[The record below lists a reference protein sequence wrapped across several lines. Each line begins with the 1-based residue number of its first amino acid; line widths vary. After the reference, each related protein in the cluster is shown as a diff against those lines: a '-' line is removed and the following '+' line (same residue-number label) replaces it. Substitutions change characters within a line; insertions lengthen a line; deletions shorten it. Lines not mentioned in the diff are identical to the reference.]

1 MPTEIDSLQIK
12 IESQSNDAAQG
23 IDELVASL
31 NKLKNVPSV
40 TKVKNRLNTL
50 STALKTFESSKTG
63 IKMISELATA
73 MIKMAK
79 VGELKGLNS
88 SLSTLKKMPSTVD
101 KAVNSMNR
109 YSKTAAS
116 ANLATDKLAGTMLSL
131 KLKFAGITYVAHKV
145 VSAVGGWV
153 DSINSYV
160 ENVNLFTVAMGEYAE
175 EAMEYAEAV
184 HDALGIDTSEFIRNQ
199 GIYMSMAKG
208 FGLATDAA
216 YEMSKGLTEL
226 SYDLASFYNI
236 SLDAVGDG
244 AFAKVQSGIAGELEP
259 LRRLGFAL
267 SEASLQQVAYNHG
280 INLSVREMTEAQK
293 ATLRYTAMVEQAA
306 EMGAIG
312 DMARTVTTSAN
323 AMRILKQQLAELGRS
338 LGSMFLPIIMKVLPY
353 LQAFVKVLTSAAQ
366 AAAKFAGFT
375 LPTIDYS
382 GVGELE
388 TELEDATEDAKALKK
403 AMVGIDE
410 LNVIDSNSS
419 DTGTGTGNSYGSD
432 LGIDIESIWD
442 KSIFANIQNQ
452 VDELVPKMEN
462 VWELVKIIGAAII
475 GWKVAADVHDFFK
488 MFTDKNL
495 AFAKTAGL
503 AITLTGLTLTFSGS
517 YDIGKGDADIM
528 SVLKTIIGGALGIG
542 GSLLLFGT
550 GPVGWIIGIG
560 AVLAVSITGI
570 SLGMSEK
577 FKQEVQQQLEDRFGD
592 FEMTSAEIS
601 EFVANLTTS
610 EVSMNIDLYVDQQE
624 VVKQAKDKLTDALN
638 DLEVLN
644 IKAEMGLEVSEE
656 SYSKAVEDLIASSN
670 KYFEDKTISY
680 KLAVDIL
687 LDNTASGAS
696 LSEFATDFLT
706 SNQAKLNGL
715 GEDLKN
721 VVSSGFV
728 DGEWI
733 PDKLAEAIKLQ
744 EEIQQVLSYVSDTE
758 FKAKMKAL
766 ELDST
771 GVEMSLSSYE
781 AIRDEAREVI
791 SGQLSN
797 LEDIRLENLQ
807 LAQMQFDQNILE
819 GMSEAEAKKI
829 YDQVVSD
836 VDTAFRTQSSEIQ
849 LEAFTFNIDTVMRS
863 FADEVAL
870 ATPFVTQTVTD
881 MLNDGFYNTTV
892 QYAENPY
899 DFAGAIVEE
908 IQWQLEDEF
917 SRIDMDKA
925 TEKGMEKLYEAL
937 KPDITEMETLAASYK
952 EAGKAVPANISQGL
966 IDAHTIGAMLGN
978 VDSINYLVGQKLS
991 TDTSYLETLTTA
1003 EGAGKGIDDAIAQ
1016 GLVDNLSFVTDEA
1029 TNTVTAIKN
1038 TVTGEV
1044 VALTPELTQNLK
1056 DMGMSL
1062 STGLYDGAVAD
1073 TKAKKKKWYE
1083 WAWWPWNWFKE
1094 KNEINSPSKLFEQ
1107 GGKFIATGLFNGVS
1121 ANLTKANF
1129 LTVFGRLGMAL
1140 SETWGT
1146 VTSWFITNVKPKFT
1160 VKYWTDIF
1168 SGVKDGFIQSIKDAL
1183 NTGIEKLNDF
1193 IGWINDKLSFTI
1205 PGFTVFD
1212 GMDIK
1217 NPITGKTLGS
1227 IPSIG
1232 WSSKDVTLL
1241 TIPQITRRYA
1251 DGGFLEDGLFTM
1263 NQGEIAGK
1271 FNNGKSV
1278 VANNEQIIAG
1288 ISEGVY
1294 SAVVAAMANG
1304 GGRESQNVNVYLDGK
1319 QIYSSV
1325 KKTESERGKQIF
1337 GNQLGYGY

>member
-23 IDELVASL
+23 IDNLVASL

-50 STALKTFESSKTG
+50 STALKSFESSGAG
-63 IKMISELATA
+63 IKMINELATSL
-73 MIKMAK
+73 IKIAK
-79 VGELKGLNS
+79 VGDLKGLNS
-88 SLSTLKKMPSTVD
+88 SLSTLKKMPKTM
-101 KAVNSMNR
+101 NSVSNTMKS
-109 YSKTAAS
+109 YSKSTAS
-116 ANLATDKLAGTMLSL
+116 ATPATEKLATTLTGLRA
-131 KLKFAGITYVAHKV
+131 KFAVFTLVAHKAY
-145 VSAVGGWV
+145 SAVGGWV
-153 DSINSYV
+153 NSINDYV
-160 ENVNLFTVAMGEYAE
+160 ENVNLFTVAMGEYAD
-175 EAMEYAEAV
+175 EAMEYAETVNKAV
-184 HDALGIDTSEFIRNQ
+184 GVDISEFIRNQ
-199 GIYMSMAKG
+199 GVFMSMAKG

-280 INLSVREMTEAQK
+280 ISLSVREMTEAQK

-306 EMGAIG
+306 EMGVIG
-312 DMARTVTTSAN
+312 DMARTVTSSAN
-323 AMRILKQQLAELGRS
+323 AMRILKQQLAELSRS
-338 LGSMFLPIIMKVLPY
+338 LGSVFIPIIMKVLPY
-353 LQAFVKVLTSAAQ
+353 LQAFVKVLTNAAQ
-366 AAAKFAGFT
+366 AAANFVGFT
-375 LPTIDYS
+375 MPTIDYS
-382 GVGELE
+382 DVGGLE
-388 TELEDATEDAKALKK
+388 TELEDATEDEKSLKK

-410 LNVIDSNSS
+410 LNVIDPNSS
-419 DTGTGTGNSYGSD
+419 DKNTGNSYGND

-442 KSIFANIQNQ
+442 KSIFANIQSQ

-462 VWELVKIIGAAII
+462 LWEFVKLIGAAII
-475 GWKVAADVHDFFK
+475 GWKVASDVHGFFK

-495 AFAKTAGL
+495 TFAKTAGL
-503 AITLTGLTLTFSGS
+503 AISLTGLTLTFSGS
-517 YDIGKGDADIM
+517 YDIGKGDVDIM
-528 SVLKTIIGGALGIG
+528 SVLKTLIGSALSVGGAL
-542 GSLLLFGT
+542 LTFGT
-550 GPVGWIIGIG
+550 GPVGWLIGIG
-560 AVLAVSITGI
+560 AALLVSITGV

-601 EFVANLTTS
+601 EFVANLTTTA
-610 EVSMNIDLYVDQQE
+610 VSMNIDLYVEQE
-624 VVKQAKDKLTDALN
+624 ELVKQAKSKLTEAFNELG
-638 DLEVLN
+638 VLN
-644 IKAEMGLEVSEE
+644 IKTEMGLEVSEE
-656 SYSKAVEDLIASSN
+656 SYNKAVEDLITSSN
-670 KYFEDKTISY
+670 EYFEGKMISY
-680 KLAVDIL
+680 KIAVDIM
-687 LDNTASGAS
+687 LDETASGAS
-696 LSEFATDFLT
+696 LSEFATDFLA

-715 GEDLKN
+715 GEELKD

-744 EEIQQVLSYVSDTE
+744 EEIQEVLSYISDTE

-819 GMSEAEAKKI
+819 GMSEAEAQKI
-829 YDQVVSD
+829 YNQVVADIDKS
-836 VDTAFRTQSSEIQ
+836 FREQSAEIE
-849 LEAFTFNIDTVMRS
+849 LGTFTFNIGTVMRAFS
-863 FADEVAL
+863 DEVAL
-870 ATPFVTQTVTD
+870 ATPLVSKTVTD
-881 MLNDGFYNTTV
+881 MLNDGFYNSTV
-892 QYAENPY
+892 QFAENPY

-908 IQWQLEDEF
+908 VQWQLEDEF

-925 TEKGMEKLYEAL
+925 TKKGMEQLYEAL
-937 KPDITEMETLAASYK
+937 EPDITEMEALAASYR
-952 EAGKAVPANISQGL
+952 EAGQAVPANISQGL
-966 IDAHTIGAMLGN
+966 TDAHTIGAMLGN

-1003 EGAGKGIDDAIAQ
+1003 VGAGKGIDDSIAQ
-1016 GLVDNLSFVTDEA
+1016 GLIDNLSLVTDEA

-1056 DMGMSL
+1056 DMGMNL

-1083 WAWWPWNWFKE
+1083 WALWPWNWFKE
-1094 KNEINSPSKLFEQ
+1094 KNEINSPSKVFES
-1107 GGKFIATGLFNGVS
+1107 GGKFIAKGIYNGVS

-1129 LTVFGRLGMAL
+1129 LTVFGRIGKAFT
-1140 SETWGT
+1140 ETWGSIS
-1146 VTSWFITNVKPKFT
+1146 SWFTENVKPKFT
-1160 VKYWTDIF
+1160 ADYWVDVF
-1168 SGVKDGFIQSIKDAL
+1168 SGVKDGFVQSIKNAL
-1183 NTGIEKLNDF
+1183 NIGIEKLNSF

-1205 PGFTVFD
+1205 PGFTVFE
-1212 GMDIK
+1212 GAEFT
-1217 NPITGKTLGS
+1217 NPLTGNTVSVG
-1227 IPSIG
+1227 SIG
-1232 WSSKDVTLL
+1232 WSSKNVSLL
-1241 TIPQITRRYA
+1241 SLPQITQRFA
-1251 DGGFLEDGLFTM
+1251 DGGFIEDGLFTM
-1263 NQGEIAGK
+1263 NQGEIAGR
-1271 FNNGKSV
+1271 FNNGRSV

-1294 SAVVAAMANG
+1294 SAVVAAMGNG
-1304 GGRESQNVNVYLDGK
+1304 GNRENQSVNVYLDGK